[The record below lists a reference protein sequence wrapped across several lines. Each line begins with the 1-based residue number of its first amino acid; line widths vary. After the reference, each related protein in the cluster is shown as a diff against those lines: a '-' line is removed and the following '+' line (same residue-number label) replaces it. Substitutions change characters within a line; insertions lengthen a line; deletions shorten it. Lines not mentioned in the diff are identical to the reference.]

1 MKWHKIKK
9 CLPPED
15 AVVLIHVEGYQYAV
29 GQLASCEDE
38 AMKFGFIPWDD
49 VGAFLEVSD
58 CLAWAR
64 FDEKDRS
71 PLEPKAML

>member
-9 CLPPED
+9 CLPPEY

-29 GQLASCEDE
+29 GQLASCGDE
-38 AMKFGFIPWDD
+38 PLKFGFIPWDD
-49 VGAFLEVSD
+49 GGAFLEVSD

-71 PLEPKAML
+71 PFEPKAML

>member
-15 AVVLIHVEGYQYAV
+15 VVVLIHVEGYKYAV
-29 GQLASCEDE
+29 GQLSSCGDE
-38 AMKFGFIPWDD
+38 RLKFGFLPWNDD
-49 VGAFLEVSD
+49 GEFFEVSD
-58 CLAWAR
+58 CLAWAK

-71 PLEPKAML
+71 PFEPKAML

>member
-15 AVVLIHVEGYQYAV
+15 AVVIIHVEGYQYAV
-29 GQLASCEDE
+29 GQLASCGDKPL
-38 AMKFGFIPWDD
+38 KFGFIPWDD
-49 VGAFLEVSD
+49 GGAFLEVSD

-71 PLEPKAML
+71 PFEPKAML